1 MRDVKRREGEG
12 REGGED
18 VIEDYAKNIRT
29 YELKFDDS
37 MNNRVSVLTCSL

>member
-1 MRDVKRREGEG
+1 MRDVKRRKGEG

-29 YELKFDDS
+29 YA
-37 MNNRVSVLTCSL
+37 MNLNLMIV